1 MKEENCNKRE
11 HIEWCLLQQNKL
23 RNEQSSFAGV
33 LQAWGE
39 SLKDIEGERGEED
52 GDNLSERY
60 KKMWEEA
67 WKASHKMVSSAEI
80 AKADNHEV
88 VSWYLDKQ
96 LFLRRELEQYV
107 KENLPAMYEA
117 LKPSSN
123 SSSIYRE
130 AFLPLNQTWCDSW
143 EESLRMVTC

>member
-1 MKEENCNKRE
+1 MKEKNCTEKE
-11 HIEWCLLQQNKL
+11 HIEWCLLQQDKL

-33 LQAWGE
+33 LKAWGE
-39 SLKDIEGERGEED
+39 SLKDIEGEGGEEN

-60 KKMWEEA
+60 RKMWEEA
-67 WKASHKMVSSAEI
+67 WETSHKMVSSEGI
-80 AKADNHEV
+80 AKADNHEA

-107 KENLPAMYEA
+107 KEDLPAMYEA

-123 SSSIYRE
+123 VSSIYRE
-130 AFLPLNQTWCDSW
+130 AFLPLNQMWCDSW
-143 EESLRMVTC
+143 EKSLRMVTF